1 VNRNALALLL
11 VLLVLR
17 IPRKFI
23 QKAAIVELAT
33 ALGFPDPN
41 LAAAIAMAESGGDAN
56 AIGDFGHSFG
66 LWQIHTP
73 KHPKYSGQK
82 LLDPTYNGQAAFE
95 ISKSGTDWSPW
106 TAYKNGAFRKYM

>member
-1 VNRNALALLL
+1 MKQNALALLL

-23 QKAAIVELAT
+23 AKASILELA
-33 ALGFPDPN
+33 AAAGFPNPE

-66 LWQIHTP
+66 LWQIHAP
-73 KHPKYSGQK
+73 AHPQFSSSA
-82 LLDPTYNGQAAFE
+82 LLDPRVNAKAAFDV
-95 ISKSGTDWSPW
+95 SKGGTDWSPW
-106 TAYKNGAFRKYM
+106 TCFKNGAYRKYL